1 MIEERKDIYQKITDR
16 IVASIERGVGKFQ
29 LPWHRTGSRGFSP
42 VNVLSKKP
50 YRGVNILALWVE
62 AEQQDFSSGI
72 WGTYRQWQQL
82 NAQVKKGEK
91 GTSIMFWSFIESG
104 TDEEAEDGEGTRKS
118 RRRAVAK
125 EYWVFNADQVE
136 GYTPAPVPT
145 LSEEERVENA
155 DAFFHSL
162 GADLRIGGDV
172 AGYHIEGDYIVM
184 PSFAQFRSAPA
195 YYSVLGHKHVHWTGA
210 KSRLDRALKG
220 RFASHAYA
228 GEELIAELGAAFL
241 GADLGLET
249 EPKPEHAAYIS
260 TWLEVLRKDKR
271 AIFTAAGQAQKALDW
286 LQVKA
291 SALRAA

>member
-1 MIEERKDIYQKITDR
+1 MNEERKDVYQKITDK
-16 IVASIERGVGKFQ
+16 IVAGLERGVGKFQ
-29 LPWHRTGSRGFSP
+29 FPWHQTGARGFSP

-50 YRGVNILALWVE
+50 YRGVNVLVLWVE
-62 AEQQDFSSGI
+62 AEQRNFSSGI

-104 TDEEAEDGEGTRKS
+104 IDDEAEDGEGTKKS

-136 GYTPAPVPT
+136 GYTPAPGPM
-145 LSEEERVENA
+145 LSEAERVENA
-155 DAFFHSL
+155 EAFFRSV
-162 GADLRIGGDV
+162 GADLRAGGDV

-184 PSFAQFRSAPA
+184 PSFAQFRSASA
-195 YYSVLGHKHVHWTGA
+195 YYSVLGHEHVHWTGA
-210 KSRLDRALKG
+210 KSRIDRALKG
-220 RFASHAYA
+220 RFASQAYA

-271 AIFTAAGQAQKALDW
+271 AIFTAAGQAQKAIDW
-286 LQVKA
+286 LQTKA